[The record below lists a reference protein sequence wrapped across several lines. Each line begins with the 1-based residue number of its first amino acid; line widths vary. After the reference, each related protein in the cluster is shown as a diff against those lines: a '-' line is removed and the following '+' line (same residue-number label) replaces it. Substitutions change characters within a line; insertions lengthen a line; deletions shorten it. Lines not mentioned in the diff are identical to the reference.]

1 MCAKVLFPF
10 LLALPVKSVSTLNR
24 LALMPRLLCLP
35 CLCQLHAGASAS
47 CYCQQMASCQ
57 LHPSPPART
66 SAEPAKLLRLSSAH
80 NFSPRPVLLVAWL
93 SLWCQVSKAALTH
106 LMSAVPYL
114 CLHSRGAIGTQSTP
128 GTFSRKYSQ
137 HISPMRST
145 WRLHHQ
151 GSMSFALPI
160 DAQPVLCALCSLN
173 AVSPPAR
180 EYMLSLFLSMPPQH
194 PALSSRRWRMVRHSS
209 GGYVC
214 STMQQQ
220 Q

>member
-1 MCAKVLFPF
+1 MGYLKPKSQSKPHGKVTVNREKKPSVEIRLEPASNNDWNIRMCAKVLFPF

-66 SAEPAKLLRLSSAH
+66 SAEPAKLLSLSSAH
-80 NFSPRPVLLVAWL
+80 NFSPRPVLVAWL

-114 CLHSRGAIGTQSTP
+114 CLVEAQS
-128 GTFSRKYSQ
+128 
-137 HISPMRST
+137 
-145 WRLHHQ
+145 
-151 GSMSFALPI
+151 ALK
-160 DAQPVLCALCSLN
+160 VL
-173 AVSPPAR
+173 
-180 EYMLSLFLSMPPQH
+180 Q
-194 PALSSRRWRMVRHSS
+194 ALSP
-209 GGYVC
+209 G
-214 STMQQQ
+214 STLSIFLR
-220 Q
+220 